1 MWQQKKPRENQ
12 NSKLISR
19 KRPFLEFEYNYFQ
32 KKMENMSK
40 IKIP

>member
-19 KRPFLEFEYNYFQ
+19 KRPFLEYNYFQ
-32 KKMENMSK
+32 KKNGK
-40 IKIP
+40 YVQN

>member
-12 NSKLISR
+12 NSKSISR
-19 KRPFLEFEYNYFQ
+19 KRPFLEYNYFQ